1 MAIAIYLL
9 VSRRTAEFCGILAGD
24 MRKQFAVF
32 LVRLLLN
39 TFGLWIASR
48 LLGGGF
54 DDTNATTTTFLLAG
68 LALSLANSLLR
79 PIVIVLSLPA
89 ILVTLGLFMLV
100 VNGSMVYIALNLV
113 PNLDIS
119 FFSAILT
126 GVIISIINYIIS
138 GVLELNQNKK
148 EIPV

>member
-1 MAIAIYLL
+1 
-9 VSRRTAEFCGILAGD
+9 

-32 LVRLLLN
+32 LLRWLLN

-48 LLGGGF
+48 LLGSGF
-54 DDTNATTTTFLLAG
+54 DDTNATNTTFLIAG
-68 LALSLANSLLR
+68 LLLSLANSLLR

-100 VNGSMVYIALNLV
+100 VNGLMVYIALNVV
-113 PNLDIS
+113 PKLEIS

-126 GVIISIINYIIS
+126 GVIISLINYIIS
-138 GVLELNQNKK
+138 GVLEINQNKK
-148 EIPV
+148 EIAV

>member
-1 MAIAIYLL
+1 
-9 VSRRTAEFCGILAGD
+9 

-32 LVRLLLN
+32 LLRFLLN

-54 DDTNATTTTFLLAG
+54 NDTDATTTTFFVAG
-68 LALSLANSLLR
+68 FVLSIANTILR

-89 ILVTLGLFMLV
+89 ILITLGLFMLV
-100 VNGSMVYIALNLV
+100 VNGLMVYVALNLV
-113 PNLDIS
+113 PNLQIS

-126 GVIISIINYIIS
+126 GVIISIINYVIS
-138 GVLELNQNKK
+138 GFLELNQNKK
-148 EIPV
+148 EIAV

>member
-1 MAIAIYLL
+1 
-9 VSRRTAEFCGILAGD
+9 

-32 LVRLLLN
+32 LLRWLLN

-54 DDTNATTTTFLLAG
+54 DDTEATTTSFLVAG

-79 PIVIVLSLPA
+79 PIVIVLALPA
-89 ILVTLGLFMLV
+89 ILVTLGLFMLI
-100 VNGSMVYIALNLV
+100 VNGLMVYIALNLV

-119 FFSAILT
+119 FVSAIIT
-126 GVIISIINYIIS
+126 GVIISLINYIIS
-138 GVLELNQNKK
+138 GVLELNKNKK
-148 EIPV
+148 EIAV

>member
-1 MAIAIYLL
+1 
-9 VSRRTAEFCGILAGD
+9 

-32 LVRLLLN
+32 LLRWLLN

-54 DDTNATTTTFLLAG
+54 DDTEATTTTFLVAG
-68 LALSLANSLLR
+68 LLLSLANSILR
-79 PIVIVLSLPA
+79 PIVIVLALPA

-100 VNGSMVYIALNLV
+100 VNGLMVYLALNLV

-119 FFSAILT
+119 FVSAIIT
-126 GVIISIINYIIS
+126 GVIISLINYIIS

-148 EIPV
+148 EIAV

>member
-1 MAIAIYLL
+1 
-9 VSRRTAEFCGILAGD
+9 

-32 LVRLLLN
+32 LLRWLLN

-54 DDTNATTTTFLLAG
+54 DDTDATNTTFLLAG
-68 LALSLANSLLR
+68 LVLSLANSLLR
-79 PIVIVLSLPA
+79 PIVIVLALPA

-100 VNGSMVYIALNLV
+100 VNGLMVYIALNLV

-119 FFSAILT
+119 FLSAILT
-126 GVIISIINYIIS
+126 GVIISLINYIIS

-148 EIPV
+148 EIAV

>member
-1 MAIAIYLL
+1 
-9 VSRRTAEFCGILAGD
+9 

-32 LVRLLLN
+32 LLRWLLN

-54 DDTNATTTTFLLAG
+54 DDTEATTTTFLLAG
-68 LALSLANSLLR
+68 LVLSLANSLLR

-100 VNGSMVYIALNLV
+100 VNGLMVYIALNLV

-119 FFSAILT
+119 FVSAIIT
-126 GVIISIINYIIS
+126 GVIISLINYIIS
-138 GVLELNQNKK
+138 GVLELNRNNK

>member
-1 MAIAIYLL
+1 
-9 VSRRTAEFCGILAGD
+9 

-32 LVRLLLN
+32 LLRWLLN

-54 DDTNATTTTFLLAG
+54 DDTEATTTTFLVAG
-68 LALSLANSLLR
+68 LVLSLANSMLR
-79 PIVIVLSLPA
+79 PIVVVLSLPA

-100 VNGSMVYIALNLV
+100 VNGLMVYIALNLV

-126 GVIISIINYIIS
+126 GVIISLINYIIS
-138 GVLELNQNKK
+138 GILELNRNSK

>member
-1 MAIAIYLL
+1 
-9 VSRRTAEFCGILAGD
+9 

-32 LVRLLLN
+32 LLRWLLN

-54 DDTNATTTTFLLAG
+54 NDTEATTTTFLIAG
-68 LALSLANSLLR
+68 LVLSLANTVLR
-79 PIVIVLSLPA
+79 PIVIVLALPA

-100 VNGSMVYIALNLV
+100 VNGLMVYIALNLV

-119 FFSAILT
+119 FVSAIIT
-126 GVIISIINYIIS
+126 GVIISLINYIIS

-148 EIPV
+148 EIAV